1 MSKFSIFIVLAFL
14 LIASCQKPT
23 DNTSE
28 NVSAASDAPISE
40 EVLKLGEQTY
50 TTVCAACHADGNTT
64 LAPAKGL
71 LAGMSPHAILAA
83 LNMGKMRVQAEPLST
98 DEREAVAQY
107 LTNKKL
113 IKVIIPESAYTT
125 FDISEEDINADFN
138 YTGWGGNMEGT
149 GFRSTAQA
157 GITPE
162 NVSSLE
168 LEWSFAFPNSTV
180 VRSKPAII
188 GDWMIVGSQ
197 FGEVYALNRHTGQIG
212 WMFQADAAIRG
223 AIFYTASG
231 ESLTAYFADYATNV
245 YSIDIRTG
253 ELNWKKRAGHH
264 PLSSVTGSVVVYD
277 DIVYI
282 PITSFEIV
290 STQDSNYECCNS
302 SGGVTALNA
311 KTGVEI
317 WKHRVITEEAK
328 ISGKKENGG
337 SIYGPSGAPVWAS
350 PTVDAKRGLLFIG
363 TGENYTAP
371 ATNTSDAIQ
380 ALDLKTGEL
389 KWNWQASKNDT
400 WNMGCPDN
408 PNCPTPTGP
417 DVDFGMAP
425 ILVYDQV
432 NKRDILVVGQ
442 KSGVVHALIPE
453 TGEVIWQT
461 RIGKGGALG
470 GIHWGLAT
478 DGELVYAANSDN
490 VYALDPSDETIAPS
504 PGIYALDLQTG
515 EKVWSVSPPPC
526 DPATRENCQQSN
538 SAAPT
543 VIPGI
548 VFEGDL
554 NGFVRAYS
562 TKDGSVLWEYD
573 TVREYETVNGQKG
586 KGGSID
592 GPSPV
597 VADGMLYVNS
607 GYGMFGQMPG
617 NMLMA
622 FKVKNN

>member
-1 MSKFSIFIVLAFL
+1 MNRLYFYSALVLFL
-14 LIASCQKPT
+14 ISSCQKPV
-23 DNTSE
+23 E
-28 NVSAASDAPISE
+28 NINESSLPAEDTPIAE

-50 TTVCAACHADGNTT
+50 STVCAACHTEGNTN

-71 LAGMSPHAILAA
+71 LSGMSPHAILAA
-83 LNMGKMRVQAEPLST
+83 LNMGKMRVQAAALS
-98 DEREAVAQY
+98 DSEKEAVAQY

-113 IKVIIPESAYTT
+113 VKVEIPESAYTP
-125 FDISEEDINADFN
+125 FQISDKDIASGFN
-138 YTGWGGNMEGT
+138 YAGWGGDLEGS
-149 GFRSTAQA
+149 GFRSAAQA

-168 LEWSFAFPNSTV
+168 LKWSFAFPNASV

-212 WMFQADAAIRG
+212 WVFQADAAIRG
-223 AIFYTASG
+223 AITYTVSG
-231 ESLTAYFADYATNV
+231 DKLTAFFADYATNA

-253 ELNWKKRAGHH
+253 ELIWKKRAGHH
-264 PLSSVTGSVVVYD
+264 PLSSVTGSVVVFNN
-277 DIVYI
+277 IVYI
-282 PITSFEIV
+282 PISSFEVV
-290 STQDSNYECCNS
+290 SAQDPDYGCCTS
-302 SGGVTALNA
+302 SGGVTALDAN
-311 KTGVEI
+311 TGEEI
-317 WKHRVITEEAK
+317 WKHRVIAEEAK
-328 ISGKKENGG
+328 VSGKKQNGG
-337 SIYGPSGAPVWAS
+337 SFYGPAGAPVWAS
-350 PTVDAKRGLLFIG
+350 PTIDSKRGLLYIG
-363 TGENYTAP
+363 TGENYTYPPTA
-371 ATNTSDAIQ
+371 TSDAIQ
-380 ALDLKTGEL
+380 ALDLKTGKL
-389 KWNWQASKNDT
+389 IWNWQATKNDT
-400 WNMGCPDN
+400 WNLACPGN

-425 ILVYDQV
+425 ILVYDKIS
-432 NKRDILVVGQ
+432 KRDILVVGQ
-442 KSGVVHALIPE
+442 KSGVVHALLPE
-453 TGEVIWQT
+453 NGKVIWQT

-470 GIHWGLAT
+470 GVHWGMAT

-490 VYALDPSDETIAPS
+490 INGLDPSDSTLVPT
-504 PGIYALDLQTG
+504 PGIYALNLQTG
-515 EKVWSVSPPPC
+515 KQVWKVAPPPC
-526 DPATRENCQQSN
+526 ANGPRKDCQQSN

-562 TKDGSVLWEYD
+562 AKDGTVLWEFD

-607 GYGMFGQMPG
+607 GYGMFGEMPG
-617 NMLMA
+617 NVLLA
-622 FKVKNN
+622 FKVKSQ

>member
-1 MSKFSIFIVLAFL
+1 MSKLSFLTVLVFFL
-14 LIASCQKPT
+14 ITSCQKPA
-23 DNTSE
+23 DNIVE
-28 NVSAASDAPISE
+28 NLAAANDAPISE
-40 EVLKLGEQTY
+40 AVLKLGEQTY
-50 TTVCAACHADGNTT
+50 TTVCAACHTESNAN

-71 LAGMSPHAILAA
+71 LSGMSPHAILAA
-83 LNMGKMRVQAEPLST
+83 LNVGKMRVQAEQLSPE
-98 DEREAVAQY
+98 EREAVAQY
-107 LTNKKL
+107 LTNRKL
-113 IKVIIPESAYTT
+113 IEVVIPESAYTA
-125 FDISEEDINADFN
+125 FEISEEDINAEFN
-138 YTGWGGNMEGT
+138 YSGWGGNMEGT
-149 GFRSTAQA
+149 GFRSVAQA

-168 LEWSFAFPNSTV
+168 LQWSFAFPNANV

-223 AIFYTASG
+223 AIFYTAEG
-231 ESLTAYFADYATNV
+231 EALTAYFADYATNV

-264 PLSSVTGSVVVYD
+264 PLSSVTGSVVVYN
-277 DIVYI
+277 DIVYV
-282 PITSFEIV
+282 PISSFEVV
-290 STQDSNYECCNS
+290 SAQDPNYECCTS

-311 KTGVEI
+311 TTGDEI
-317 WKHRVITEEAK
+317 WKHKVVSEEAK
-328 ISGKKENGG
+328 VSGKKENGT
-337 SIYGPSGAPVWAS
+337 SFYGPAGAPVWAS
-350 PTVDAKRGLLFIG
+350 PTVDTKRGLLLIG
-363 TGENYTAP
+363 TGENYTYP
-371 ATNTSDAIQ
+371 PTNTSDAIQ
-380 ALDLKTGEL
+380 ALDLKTGKL
-389 KWNWQASKNDT
+389 KWNWQATKNDT
-400 WNMGCPDN
+400 WNLACPGN

-425 ILVYDQV
+425 ILVYDKV

-442 KSGVVHALIPE
+442 KSGVVHALLPE
-453 TGEVIWQT
+453 TGKVIWQT

-478 DGELVYAANSDN
+478 DGDFVYAANADN
-490 VYALDPSDETIAPS
+490 VNGLDPSDSTLVPT
-504 PGIYALDLQTG
+504 PGIYALNLQTG
-515 EKVWSVSPPPC
+515 KKIWSVSPPPC

-538 SAAPT
+538 SSAPT

-562 TKDGSVLWEYD
+562 TKDGSVLWEFD

-597 VADGMLYVNS
+597 AADGMLYVNS
-607 GYGMFGQMPG
+607 GYGMFGEMPG
-617 NMLMA
+617 NVLLA
-622 FKVKNN
+622 FKVKSE

>member
-1 MSKFSIFIVLAFL
+1 MNRLYFYSALVLFL
-14 LIASCQKPT
+14 ISSCQKPV
-23 DNTSE
+23 E
-28 NVSAASDAPISE
+28 NINESSPPAEDTPIAE
-40 EVLKLGEQTY
+40 EVLKLGEKTY
-50 TTVCAACHADGNTT
+50 STVCAACHTEANAN

-83 LNMGKMRVQAEPLST
+83 LNMGKMRVQAAALS
-98 DEREAVAQY
+98 DAEKEAVAQY
-107 LTNKKL
+107 LTNQKL
-113 IKVIIPESAYTT
+113 VKVEIPESAYIP
-125 FDISEEDINADFN
+125 FQISEKDIASGFN
-138 YTGWGGNMEGT
+138 YSGWGGDLEGS
-149 GFRSTAQA
+149 GFRSAAQA

-168 LEWSFAFPNSTV
+168 LKWSFAFPNASV

-212 WMFQADAAIRG
+212 WIFQADAAIRG
-223 AIFYTASG
+223 AISYTVSG
-231 ESLTAYFADYATNV
+231 DELTAFFADYATNA

-253 ELNWKKRAGHH
+253 KLLWKKRAGHH

-277 DIVYI
+277 NIVYI
-282 PITSFEIV
+282 PISSFEVV
-290 STQDSNYECCNS
+290 SAQDPNYGCCTS
-302 SGGVTALNA
+302 SGGVTALDA
-311 KTGVEI
+311 KTGEEI
-317 WKHRVITEEAK
+317 WKHRVIAEEAK
-328 ISGKKENGG
+328 VSGEKQNGA
-337 SIYGPSGAPVWAS
+337 SFYGPAGAPVWAS
-350 PTVDAKRGLLFIG
+350 PTIDAKRGLLLIG
-363 TGENYTAP
+363 TGENYTYP
-371 ATNTSDAIQ
+371 PTSTSDAIQ
-380 ALDLKTGEL
+380 ALDLKTGKL
-389 KWNWQASKNDT
+389 IWNWQATKNDT
-400 WNMGCPDN
+400 WNLACPGN

-425 ILVYDQV
+425 ILVYDKIS
-432 NKRDILVVGQ
+432 KRDILVVGQ
-442 KSGVVHALIPE
+442 KSGVVHALLPE
-453 TGEVIWQT
+453 NGKVIWQT

-470 GIHWGLAT
+470 GVHWGMAT

-490 VYALDPSDETIAPS
+490 INGLDPSDSTLVPT
-504 PGIYALDLQTG
+504 PGIYALNLQTG
-515 EKVWSVSPPPC
+515 KQVWKVGPPPC
-526 DPATRENCQQSN
+526 AEGPRENCQLSN

-562 TKDGSVLWEYD
+562 AKDGTVLWEFD

-607 GYGMFGQMPG
+607 GYGMFGEMPG
-617 NMLMA
+617 NVLLA
-622 FKVKNN
+622 FKVKE